1 MGEKVKVIGI
11 GPGSIDYL
19 LPLNRKIIE
28 ESDLLVGG
36 ERVLA
41 LFNELKKDEL
51 IIKNNLK
58 EIVREIIIK
67 KKREKIAVLVTGD
80 PGVYSFASYLKGRIP
95 EEDLEILPGI
105 SSVQLACARAKIP
118 WHDLKIISLHGRR
131 PDFLIEMIKSNPKIA
146 FLTDGEFHPSR
157 IASYCLE
164 NQIDKKKT
172 IVCYNLSYPDE
183 MIIEGDLKKISEL
196 DKLDN
201 CVVIMEDVKE

>member
-1 MGEKVKVIGI
+1 MGAKVKVIGI

-19 LPLNRKIIE
+19 LPVNRKIIE

-41 LFNELKKDEL
+41 LFDDLEKDEL

-58 EIVREIIIK
+58 KVVREIIIR

-80 PGVYSFASYLKGRIP
+80 PGVYSFASYLKERIP

-118 WHDLKIISLHGRR
+118 WYDLKIISLHGRR
-131 PDFLIEMIKSNPKIA
+131 PDFLVEMIRSNPKIA

-164 NQIDKKKT
+164 NQIDKKKM

-201 CVVIMEDVKE
+201 CVVIMEDVKK